1 MTRTKY
7 TRSELARQT
16 MKEYEKIT
24 TIKPKYPKSN
34 NDLQALQKEIHN
46 RKFRQV
52 LADIETLAFLPH
64 KGLSRSASGNACVS
78 PTKYSRHKRVKK
90 LIKDYENTIGI
101 KPKYPVSNKELE
113 KLQNTLEESKR
124 SKLIFKPTKSS
135 FAGFTSTWKILLD
148 ARPLHEI
155 IEDAI
160 NFILVRQPRV
170 KILVELRVKFTH
182 AVDPTKFTRPYI
194 KYNVRVA
201 YADDSVINDDIK
213 KLAALITE
221 DIDVNIDAY
230 TRSGSEMYAIRSY
243 RHQIMT
249 DKSRKYALT
258 NFDDKRYCRDGIN
271 TFAIGHYET
280 VNSSPVNSSPV
291 NRSLC
296 LAN

>member
-7 TRSELARQT
+7 TRSELAKQT

-24 TIKPKYPKSN
+24 AIKPKYPKSN

-52 LADIETLAFLPH
+52 LADIESQAFLPH
-64 KGLSRSASGNACVS
+64 KRSSGIASVFHAGVS
-78 PTKYSRHKRVKK
+78 PTKYNRHKRVKK

-101 KPKYPVSNKELE
+101 KPNYPVSNKELE

-148 ARPLHEI
+148 GRPLHEI

-194 KYNVRVA
+194 KSNVRVV
-201 YADDSVINDDIK
+201 YTDDDIK

-221 DIDVNIDAY
+221 DIDNSIDAY

-271 TFAIGHYET
+271 TLAIGHYKT
-280 VNSSPVNSSPV
+280 VSSSPVNSSTV
-291 NRSLC
+291 IDD
-296 LAN
+296 

>member
-7 TRSELARQT
+7 TRSELARQA

-52 LADIETLAFLPH
+52 LADIESLVIPTH
-64 KGLSRSASGNACVS
+64 KGLSGIA
-78 PTKYSRHKRVKK
+78 KYNRHKRVKK

-148 ARPLHEI
+148 GRPLHEI

-194 KYNVRVA
+194 KSNVRVV
-201 YADDSVINDDIK
+201 YADDSVINDDNIK

-221 DIDVNIDAY
+221 DIDNSIDAY
-230 TRSGSEMYAIRSY
+230 TRSGS
-243 RHQIMT
+243 
-249 DKSRKYALT
+249 
-258 NFDDKRYCRDGIN
+258 
-271 TFAIGHYET
+271 
-280 VNSSPVNSSPV
+280 
-291 NRSLC
+291 
-296 LAN
+296 